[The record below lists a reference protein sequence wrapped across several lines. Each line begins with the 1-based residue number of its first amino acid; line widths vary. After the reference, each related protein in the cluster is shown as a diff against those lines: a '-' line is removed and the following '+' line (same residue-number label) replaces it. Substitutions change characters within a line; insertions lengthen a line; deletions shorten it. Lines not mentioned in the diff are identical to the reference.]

1 MDKQYY
7 NDYYHKHREH
17 ILARNKQNYKKK
29 QLKKL
34 NIPEEYGEAYY
45 RYKHVLLELP
55 YIQKEIIDF
64 FHSVYP
70 NMNKTKN

>member
-7 NDYYHKHREH
+7 NDYYHKHRER
-17 ILARNKQNYKKK
+17 ILERNKRNYKKK
-29 QLKKL
+29 QLEKL
-34 NIPEEYGEAYY
+34 KVPLEYADTFY

-55 YIQKEIIDF
+55 YINKEIIDF

-70 NMNKTKN
+70 TLKET